1 MRITSI
7 LENQKIEKRIAI
19 TPEIAKKYIS
29 LGFEVSLSENYGN
42 HLGIKDEEYKELG
55 VSISK
60 DEKEIISS
68 ADIIVQ
74 LGLLDDDKSSLF
86 KENQSFIG
94 VLNPYENKDKIND
107 LVKKN
112 INTFSLEL
120 LPRITRAQSMDILSS
135 QANLA
140 GYKAV
145 VESFA
150 HFEKAIP
157 MMMTAA
163 GTIPAAKV
171 LVVGA
176 GVAGLQAIAT
186 AKRMG
191 AIVFA
196 TDVRLASKEQV
207 ESLGGKFLTVEG
219 AENLETEGGYAKEAS
234 DDFKKKQEELLSET
248 LKKIDIVVCTA
259 LIPGKKAPI
268 IIKED
273 MINNMKAGS
282 IIYDLAAIQGGN
294 TAHTKVDEIVDKNGV
309 KIMGESNILNKLP
322 TSASNLYAKNVFNFV
337 SNLYDKENITLFKSL
352 LRQELNA
359 AGLIINATLNL
370 SLSHTEANI
379 IQETMIRFKIA
390 IDKLSEHIQIK
401 DPQKSIKRRSHET
414 YILSKTMRIR
424 LAKKSDIWLLYNWV
438 NKIDS
443 IENKLITNKKIPKT
457 DHKIWYENSLK
468 NKNRYIWII
477 ENQHIAIG
485 QLRFDINEDKKLCF
499 IDIYIDKEHRKNNFG
514 QNAYKSSY

>member
-1 MRITSI
+1 MKIASV
-7 LENQKIEKRIAI
+7 LENQKIEKRVAI

-29 LGFEVSLSENYGN
+29 LGLEVLLPENYGS
-42 HLGIKDEEYKELG
+42 HLGFNDEEYKELG

-60 DEKEIISS
+60 DETEIISS

-74 LGLLDDDKSSLF
+74 LGLLDDGKNSLL
-86 KENQSFIG
+86 KENQTFIG
-94 VLNPYENKDKIND
+94 VLNPYENKEKIND
-107 LVKKN
+107 LVKKK

-196 TDVRLASKEQV
+196 TDVRMASKEQV

-234 DDFKKKQEELLSET
+234 EDFKNKQQELLSET
-248 LKKIDIVVCTA
+248 LKKIDIVICTA
-259 LIPGKKAPI
+259 LIPGKKAPV
-268 IIKED
+268 IIKKD
-273 MINNMKAGS
+273 MINNMQPGS

-294 TAHTKVDEIVDKNGV
+294 TAHTKVDEIVDSNGV

-337 SNLYDKENITLFKSL
+337 SNLYDKEN
-352 LRQELNA
+352 
-359 AGLIINATLNL
+359 
-370 SLSHTEANI
+370 
-379 IQETMIRFKIA
+379 
-390 IDKLSEHIQIK
+390 
-401 DPQKSIKRRSHET
+401 
-414 YILSKTMRIR
+414 
-424 LAKKSDIWLLYNWV
+424 
-438 NKIDS
+438 NKININLED
-443 IENKLITNKKIPKT
+443 E
-457 DHKIWYENSLK
+457 
-468 NKNRYIWII
+468 II
-477 ENQHIAIG
+477 EKTLI
-485 QLRFDINEDKKLCF
+485 K
-499 IDIYIDKEHRKNNFG
+499 
-514 QNAYKSSY
+514 

>member
-1 MRITSI
+1 MKISSI
-7 LENQKIEKRIAI
+7 LENQTFEKRIAI
-19 TPEIAKKYIS
+19 TPEIAKKYIT
-29 LGFEVSLSENYGN
+29 LGFEVSLSENYGS
-42 HLGIKDEEYKELG
+42 HLGIKDDEYKKLG
-55 VSISK
+55 VSITNN
-60 DEKEIISS
+60 EKQIITN
-68 ADIIVQ
+68 ADVIVQ
-74 LGLLDDDKSSLF
+74 LGLLSDDKNSLL
-86 KENQSFIG
+86 KENQTFIG
-94 VLNPYENKDKIND
+94 VLNPYDNKDKIDN

-150 HFEKAIP
+150 YFEKAIP

-196 TDVRLASKEQV
+196 TDVRMASKEQV

-248 LKKIDIVVCTA
+248 LKKIDIVICTA
-259 LIPGKKAPI
+259 LIPGKKAPV

-273 MINNMKAGS
+273 MINNMKPGS

-309 KIMGESNILNKLP
+309 KILGESNILNKLP

-337 SNLYDKENITLFKSL
+337 SNLYDKEN
-352 LRQELNA
+352 
-359 AGLIINATLNL
+359 
-370 SLSHTEANI
+370 
-379 IQETMIRFKIA
+379 
-390 IDKLSEHIQIK
+390 
-401 DPQKSIKRRSHET
+401 
-414 YILSKTMRIR
+414 
-424 LAKKSDIWLLYNWV
+424 
-438 NKIDS
+438 NKININLED
-443 IENKLITNKKIPKT
+443 E
-457 DHKIWYENSLK
+457 
-468 NKNRYIWII
+468 II
-477 ENQHIAIG
+477 EKTLI
-485 QLRFDINEDKKLCF
+485 K
-499 IDIYIDKEHRKNNFG
+499 
-514 QNAYKSSY
+514 

>member
-1 MRITSI
+1 MRIASI

-19 TPEIAKKYIS
+19 TPETAKKYIS
-29 LGFEVSLSENYGN
+29 LGFEVSLSENYGS

-55 VSISK
+55 VLTSN
-60 DEKEIISS
+60 DEKEILIN

-74 LGLLDDDKSSLF
+74 LGLLSDDKNSLLR
-86 KENQSFIG
+86 ENQTFIG
-94 VLNPYENKDKIND
+94 VLNPYDNKDKIDN
-107 LVKKN
+107 LVKKK

-150 HFEKAIP
+150 NFEKAIP

-171 LVVGA
+171 LVIGA

-196 TDVRLASKEQV
+196 TDVRMASKEQV

-219 AENLETEGGYAKEAS
+219 ADNLETEGGYAKEAS
-234 DDFKKKQEELLSET
+234 DDFKMKQEELLSET
-248 LKKIDIVVCTA
+248 LKKIDIVICTA
-259 LIPGKKAPI
+259 LIPGKKAPV
-268 IIKED
+268 IIKEE
-273 MINNMKAGS
+273 MISNMNSGS

-294 TAHTKVDEIVDKNGV
+294 TAHTKVDEIVDINGV

-322 TSASNLYAKNVFNFV
+322 ISASNLYSKNLFNFV
-337 SNLYDKENITLFKSL
+337 SNLYDKEK
-352 LRQELNA
+352 
-359 AGLIINATLNL
+359 
-370 SLSHTEANI
+370 
-379 IQETMIRFKIA
+379 
-390 IDKLSEHIQIK
+390 
-401 DPQKSIKRRSHET
+401 
-414 YILSKTMRIR
+414 
-424 LAKKSDIWLLYNWV
+424 
-438 NKIDS
+438 
-443 IENKLITNKKIPKT
+443 KKININLE
-457 DHKIWYENSLK
+457 DE
-468 NKNRYIWII
+468 II
-477 ENQHIAIG
+477 EKT
-485 QLRFDINEDKKLCF
+485 LVK
-499 IDIYIDKEHRKNNFG
+499 
-514 QNAYKSSY
+514 

>member
-1 MRITSI
+1 MKIASI

-29 LGFEVSLSENYGN
+29 LGLEVCLSENYGS
-42 HLGIKDEEYKELG
+42 HLGIKDDEYKELG
-55 VSISK
+55 VSILK
-60 DEKEIISS
+60 DEKEILTS

-74 LGLLDDDKSSLF
+74 LGLLNDDKSSLLI
-86 KENQSFIG
+86 ENQTFIG
-94 VLNPYENKDKIND
+94 VLNPYGNKEKID
-107 LVKKN
+107 YLVKKN

-145 VESFA
+145 VESIA

-196 TDVRLASKEQV
+196 TDVRMASKEQV

-234 DDFKKKQEELLSET
+234 EDFKKKQEELLSDT
-248 LKKIDIVVCTA
+248 LKKIDIVICTA

-337 SNLYDKENITLFKSL
+337 SNLYDKEN
-352 LRQELNA
+352 
-359 AGLIINATLNL
+359 
-370 SLSHTEANI
+370 
-379 IQETMIRFKIA
+379 
-390 IDKLSEHIQIK
+390 
-401 DPQKSIKRRSHET
+401 
-414 YILSKTMRIR
+414 
-424 LAKKSDIWLLYNWV
+424 
-438 NKIDS
+438 NKININLED
-443 IENKLITNKKIPKT
+443 E
-457 DHKIWYENSLK
+457 
-468 NKNRYIWII
+468 II
-477 ENQHIAIG
+477 EKTLI
-485 QLRFDINEDKKLCF
+485 K
-499 IDIYIDKEHRKNNFG
+499 
-514 QNAYKSSY
+514 